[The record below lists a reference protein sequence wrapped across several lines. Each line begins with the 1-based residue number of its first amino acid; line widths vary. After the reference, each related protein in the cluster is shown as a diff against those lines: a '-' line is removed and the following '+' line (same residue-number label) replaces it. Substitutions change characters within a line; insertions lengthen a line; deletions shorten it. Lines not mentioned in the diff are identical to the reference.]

1 MERKKKIYLLY
12 AGLFVLIIAIALTNY
27 LFKLA
32 EFKRSNIPVYEYAAI
47 SPKELQEMMNK
58 NKELIIVDTRIK
70 DYYDE
75 GHIKGAA
82 NLPYTSM
89 KAMDKAL
96 KKRKS
101 EDIVLY
107 SEAGDR
113 SKKICEILGMLGYSK
128 LKNLDGGIK
137 GWKESIGE
145 VVKES

>member
-1 MERKKKIYLLY
+1 MERKTKIYLLY
-12 AGLFVLIIAIALTNY
+12 AGLFGLIIVVAITNY
-27 LFKLA
+27 LIKLA
-32 EFKRSNIPVYEYAAI
+32 ELKRSNIPVYEYSTI

-70 DYYDE
+70 EYYDE

-107 SEAGDR
+107 SEDGDR
-113 SKKICEILGMLGYSK
+113 SKKICEILGTLGYSK